1 MNTSNY
7 FTKLPTCLVRFNV
20 QKIADISWN
29 DDAFPNLVM
38 DNQRKDLLHSLIE
51 AHDEKTGLNDF
62 ILGKGHGLV
71 ISLYG
76 PPGVGKTFT
85 AEATSEHLRRPIYVI
100 GGGNLGTTA
109 RSLDESLKNIFK
121 AATAWKAILLIDEAD
136 AFLEARTINQLER
149 SAMVAVLY

>member
-1 MNTSNY
+1 MNTPNFS
-7 FTKLPTCLVRFNV
+7 TKFLACLVRFNV
-20 QKIADISWN
+20 EKIADISWN
-29 DDAFPNLVM
+29 DEAFPNLVM
-38 DNQRKDLLHSLIE
+38 DDQRKDLLHSLVE

-62 ILGKGHGLV
+62 ILGKGQGLV

-76 PPGVGKTFT
+76 PPGVGKTLT

-109 RSLDESLKNIFK
+109 KYLDESLQSIFK

-136 AFLEARTINQLER
+136 AFLEARTINELER
-149 SAMVAVLY
+149 SAMVAVL